1 MKRVSETAK
10 PRPAGKRR
18 RQKWLLTAFGIVFAT
33 SAVLRIG
40 ALELAFA
47 ESDGS
52 PRDVLDSAETAM
64 ASAPSSNAS
73 SSEVTGRLRDALAE
87 VEALREQLQG
97 REAVIAD
104 RERAVEA
111 AQVLIE
117 ARLSEL
123 EAAEARLAELITMSD
138 GAAEADILRL
148 TRVYETMDAAHTA
161 ALFEQMEPSFAAGFI
176 SRMSPAAGAELMAE
190 MTPET
195 AYAVSVIMATRNASA
210 PRLSSE

>member
-1 MKRVSETAK
+1 MRRASECPK
-10 PRPAGKRR
+10 VPPRGRRR
-18 RQKWLLTAFGIVFAT
+18 RQKWLLTVFGFVFAA

-40 ALELAFA
+40 ALDIAFA
-47 ESDGS
+47 EPDGS
-52 PRDVLDSAETAM
+52 SRDAVESHEADAHQSQ
-64 ASAPSSNAS
+64 SSNPTS
-73 SSEVTGRLRDALAE
+73 SQVTGRLREALAE
-87 VEALREQLQG
+87 VEALREQLRS
-97 REAVIAD
+97 REATIAD

-117 ARLSEL
+117 ARLADL
-123 EAAEARLAELITMSD
+123 EAAEARLAVLITTSD

-195 AYAVSVIMATRNASA
+195 AYAVSVIIATRNASA
-210 PRLSSE
+210 PRLTSE